1 MAQTCVG
8 RMSCFRGLTGILLVL
23 QLPLLPAYLE
33 DCQATP
39 LTGQEILARPDLLLE
54 SPELLAT
61 STKVSDEVGW
71 GALSEV
77 GHWSN
82 EDHTRVIIQL
92 TREVKFEQLILFKP
106 DRIYFD
112 LHNTVMKSNLHGKTY
127 AVNSFFIR
135 RVRIARNRPGVIRVV
150 LDLEQL
156 KKYTVFALYN
166 PFRIVIDSQ
175 EDTRSETMDSAIL
188 ANPIYSYV
196 NPRGMEAFSVGT
208 LENLGLVPPMSVGR
222 ENPPFIRYL
231 QLIREAAARHSVDQ
245 YLVQAIVAVE
255 SHYNPSAVSPKGCVG
270 LMQLHPETAE
280 RFGVRDPFN
289 PAENIEGGSK
299 YLNFLMEE
307 FKGDLQLVL
316 AAYNAGE
323 QAVARYNGI
332 PPYQETQ
339 DYVHKVKAVYYTL
352 DSTQATSTPH

>member
-1 MAQTCVG
+1 MARTCVG
-8 RMSCFRGLTGILLVL
+8 RMSCFRGLTGILLLL
-23 QLPLLPAYLE
+23 QLPLLPAYVE
-33 DCQATP
+33 DCQAIP
-39 LTGQEILARPDLLLE
+39 PTGHEILARHDRLLE
-54 SPELLAT
+54 SPELLST
-61 STKVSDEVGW
+61 SAKASNEVGW

-82 EDHTRVIIQL
+82 ENHTRVIIQL
-92 TREVKFEQLILFKP
+92 TREVEFDQRILFKP

-112 LHNTVMKSNLHGKTY
+112 LHNAVMKSNWHGKTY

-156 KKYTVFALYN
+156 KKYTVFALHN

-175 EDTRSETMDSAIL
+175 EDTGNKTMDSAIL
-188 ANPIYSYV
+188 ANLIYSDV
-196 NPRGMEAFSVGT
+196 NTRGMEAFSVRT
-208 LENLGLVPPMSVGR
+208 LENLGLVSPMSVGR
-222 ENPPFIRYL
+222 ENPPLIRYL
-231 QLIREAAARHSVDQ
+231 QLIREAAARHHVDQ

-255 SHYNPSAVSPKGCVG
+255 SRYNPSAVSPKGCVG
-270 LMQLHPETAE
+270 LMQLHPDTAE

-289 PAENIEGGSK
+289 PAENIEGGTK
-299 YLNFLMEE
+299 YLKFLMGE

-332 PPYQETQ
+332 PPYQETR
-339 DYVHKVKAVYYTL
+339 DYVRKVTTVYYTL
-352 DSTQATSTPH
+352 DSTQTTSTPQ